1 MLTAQSITDVEN
13 IAEVIVDFKIQN
25 PKQFIMVTFMGGY

>member
-13 IAEVIVDFKIQN
+13 IANVIVDFKLQN
-25 PKQFIMVTFMGGY
+25 KNELVFVSFMG